1 MNKTK
6 TWMVSTLLVL
16 FFTLITFS
24 GLNVWAASTQPITK
38 TSTTTQKVRQK
49 LKKRST
55 KTYTTKTRGKKSTR
69 ISRNSKKT
77 VTTTTTVSYKYK
89 YKKGTRYRIKI
100 IVTKKT
106 TVTVYNS
113 ASSSSGNASK
123 SYITDLPASVQAKI
137 GYVAVA
143 FQALNFK
150 VKVDTSINNYAGRCN
165 IAKQLITLRKEE
177 YLTNHVIYH
186 ELGHFVGF
194 MAGNVDRNNEFL
206 AIYNGEKDN
215 YTKLNKPYVCQNS
228 SEFFAE
234 CYGLYIT
241 DPAYLKKN
249 LPYSYNYIIQSIRK
263 IDKTR
268 VAKVKEAYA
277 PYWKY

>member
-1 MNKTK
+1 M
-6 TWMVSTLLVL
+6 
-16 FFTLITFS
+16 
-24 GLNVWAASTQPITK
+24 
-38 TSTTTQKVRQK
+38 
-49 LKKRST
+49 
-55 KTYTTKTRGKKSTR
+55 
-69 ISRNSKKT
+69 
-77 VTTTTTVSYKYK
+77 
-89 YKKGTRYRIKI
+89 
-100 IVTKKT
+100 
-106 TVTVYNS
+106 
-113 ASSSSGNASK
+113 
-123 SYITDLPASVQAKI
+123 
-137 GYVAVA
+137 
-143 FQALNFK
+143 
-150 VKVDTSINNYAGRCN
+150 
-165 IAKQLITLRKEE
+165 
-177 YLTNHVIYH
+177 TNHVIYH

-194 MAGNVDRNNEFL
+194 IAGNVDRNNEFL
-206 AIYNGEKDN
+206 AIYSREKDN